1 MKNRRF
7 KLIAIVFLL
16 CAVILQSFTV
26 YGATEKN
33 NWLKSSSSSLSALKF
48 EFKDKGDWEKVTGV
62 KVNDV
67 DYSQTDKSIGYNQE
81 NRFYKPDAGYFDY
94 SISLSKNIKSGDTIK
109 FITSTGWCT

>member
-1 MKNRRF
+1 MKNSRF

-26 YGATEKN
+26 YGATEKD
-33 NWLKSSSSSLSALKF
+33 NWLKSSSSLSNALKF

-67 DYSQTDKSIGYNQE
+67 DYSQTDKSTDLIQG
-81 NRFYKPDAGYFDY
+81 NRFYKPDAGYLEY
-94 SISLSKNIKSGDTIK
+94 YIS
-109 FITSTGWCT
+109 